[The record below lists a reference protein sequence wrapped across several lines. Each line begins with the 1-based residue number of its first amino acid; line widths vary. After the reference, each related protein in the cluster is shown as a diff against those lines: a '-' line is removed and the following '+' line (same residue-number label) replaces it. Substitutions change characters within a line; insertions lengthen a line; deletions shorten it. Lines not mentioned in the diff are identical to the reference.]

1 MATTAA
7 LSTQELA
14 ELRTLLQQVRAEN
27 EADLARARATL
38 ADLTANGLLTE
49 PSMRE
54 VSTSA
59 EYLIDDASGIIARVD
74 AALARMDAGQYGTC
88 TSCGQ
93 QIPLN
98 RLRLRPYQ
106 PTCVACSS

>member
-1 MATTAA
+1 MTTTAA
-7 LSTQELA
+7 LSTEELA
-14 ELRTLLQQVRAEN
+14 ELRSLLQQVRAEN
-27 EADLARARATL
+27 EADLERARATL
-38 ADLTANGLLTE
+38 ADLSANGLLTE

-54 VSTSA
+54 VSMGA
-59 EYLIDDASGIIARVD
+59 EYLIDDATGIIARVD
-74 AALARMDAGQYGTC
+74 AALARMDAGQFGTC

-93 QIPLN
+93 QIPLG